1 VRSRLRFHDISVAD
15 LRNLALAFAPLS
27 ELYGRW
33 IIYTS
38 TFAMA
43 TIFIIPCA
51 VAKNIE
57 TLLICRA
64 IDGIAFSVPVA
75 LVGGSLADLWKQEE
89 RGVPM
94 AVFSAA
100 PFLGPIVG
108 KCLNS

>member
-1 VRSRLRFHDISVAD
+1 MFLFAQLPSV
-15 LRNLALAFAPLS
+15 ALAFSPMS

-33 IIYTS
+33 IIYTT
-38 TFAMA
+38 TFGTA

-51 VAKNIE
+51 VAKNIQ
-57 TLLICRA
+57 TLLVCRA

-75 LVGGSLADLWKQEE
+75 VVGGTLADLWKQEE

-100 PFLGPIVG
+100 PLLGPILGKPPNVG
-108 KCLNS
+108 LRFEG